1 MKNVIIDQ
9 SIQHGQPVI
18 EGTRIPVAVILG
30 ALAGGMTFDEIKKE
44 YDVTDE
50 DIRAALRYAAE
61 LAADEKVIPLKK
73 TS

>member
-1 MKNVIIDQ
+1 
-9 SIQHGQPVI
+9 
-18 EGTRIPVAVILG
+18 
-30 ALAGGMTFDEIKKE
+30 MTFDEIKKE

-50 DIRAALRYAAE
+50 DIWAALRYAAE